1 MLTVLGWFNAGD
13 EMLPMHLYI
22 LSCEV
27 LKGLKVSI
35 VTASLSLGAS
45 VAIVMFPP
53 VIIGSPLAL
62 SHIAVGML
70 VRPEMVSLMT
80 QVRVNSDPATLL
92 PELLTVAEM
101 GSEGTAGNMVV
112 R

>member
-1 MLTVLGWFNAGD
+1 
-13 EMLPMHLYI
+13 MLPLHLYA
-22 LSCEV
+22 LLCET
-27 LKGLKVSI
+27 LKGLKVRV
-35 VTASLSLGAS
+35 VTASLLLSVG
-45 VAIVMFPP
+45 VAIVMSLP
-53 VIIGSPLAL
+53 VTMIPPLAL
-62 SHIAVGML
+62 SHLAVGML
-70 VRPEMVSLMT
+70 VRPEMVSVTT